1 MIVTEYFIT
10 REDGVVLNRTYSD
23 ANKMIRQD
31 GTGVL
36 YDTAI
41 DPVEMN
47 RTYTET
53 DIDAGEDI
61 SAEEALSILL
71 GGTDEEN

>member
-36 YDTAI
+36 YDAAI
-41 DPVEMN
+41 DPAEMN